1 MARQLLLTMCAF
13 GLLAGCAQQKQVV
26 NRSIQTISSKREM
39 QEKSSVQSVGYF
51 QDDDEG
57 NGDGEVLRH
66 SDTDT
71 DEPEPLPKPDYDSVP
86 TFELRASDGEI
97 SRLPS
102 PGRTLPELE
111 RTALSNNPTISQA
124 RARIEAARG
133 QCVQVGLLPNPVVGF
148 TANEIGNE
156 DAAGQ
161 HGLFIGKQRIT
172 NGKLC
177 LRRKVAQQEIA
188 VLQNELQ
195 AQRLRVLTDVRLAFY
210 DLLIEQ
216 RRVELAK
223 ELERI
228 SLEAVKTISELLKNE
243 EATRVELLQAEVEA
257 ETAKNGVEIAKNN
270 QDAAWRRLASVI
282 GTPDE
287 PLRTVEGEL
296 AASPILNW
304 DEAVQRL
311 RSGSP
316 EIARALAAVEKA
328 KCATQLACAESVPNF
343 NWQAGINYDFASDD
357 PFASLQV
364 SMPVPIHNW
373 NQGNIR
379 TARAEFSAAEQDV
392 ARIELDLQSRL
403 AEAFRRYANG
413 SQRAQRYTGQILPKA
428 RETLE
433 LVYVGYRAGE
443 AQYPYLSLLT
453 AQRTLFN
460 AELIHLDAIRQIW
473 LAHSDVEGMLLS
485 NSLAKR

>member
-1 MARQLLLTMCAF
+1 MTFAIV
-13 GLLAGCAQQKQVV
+13 LLAGCAQQKQVV
-26 NRSIQTISSKREM
+26 RHPAQSTPSNPPM
-39 QEKSSVQSVGYF
+39 QDSSVQLVGYL
-51 QDDDEG
+51 QEEDEQ
-57 NGDGEVLRH
+57 NGEEDVVTN
-66 SDTDT
+66 SDTDA
-71 DEPEPLPKPDYDSVP
+71 DEPEPLPKPDGDDVP
-86 TFELRASDGEI
+86 TFQLPMSNAVI
-97 SRLPS
+97 SRLS
-102 PGRTLPELE
+102 GPGRSLPELE
-111 RTALSNNPTISQA
+111 QTALANNPTICQA
-124 RARIEAARG
+124 SARIEAARG

-257 ETAKNGVEIAKNN
+257 ETAKNGVEIARNN

-282 GTPDE
+282 GTPNE
-287 PLRTVEGEL
+287 PLTTVEGEL
-296 AASPILNW
+296 DESPILNW

-316 EIARALAAVEKA
+316 EISRALAAVEKA

-379 TARAEFSAAEQDV
+379 TARAEYSAAQQDV
-392 ARIELDLQSRL
+392 ARVELDLQSRL
-403 AEAFRRYANG
+403 AAAFRRYANG
-413 SQRAQRYTGQILPKA
+413 SQRAQRYTEQILPKA

-433 LVYVGYRAGE
+433 LVYIGYRAGE

-460 AELIHLDAIRQIW
+460 AELTHLDALRQIW
-473 LAHSDVEGMLLS
+473 LAQSEVEGMLLS
-485 NSLAKR
+485 NSLAAK